1 MAFLRILIINIQGV
15 PINMGI
21 KWLIIYRLWS
31 GCIVTGAKKK
41 LFLLIKCVKSCIDLR
56 EINTAFCLYPVIVL
70 LIEWRRAN
78 FPAPHQTRG
87 RALIH
92 RSEDG
97 DKEDRRVRLISPRRS
112 LAEKGSRRSSY
123 PRYIFHQYL
132 IPFDSFYIIN
142 KVFVSCLSVQ
152 KEFYIMNIYFSF
164 FFFKFYDIPI

>member
-1 MAFLRILIINIQGV
+1 M
-15 PINMGI
+15 
-21 KWLIIYRLWS
+21 
-31 GCIVTGAKKK
+31 
-41 LFLLIKCVKSCIDLR
+41 IKCVKSCIDLR

-70 LIEWRRAN
+70 SIEWRQAN
-78 FPAPHQTRG
+78 FPAPHQTRR
-87 RALIH
+87 RALVH

-112 LAEKGSRRSSY
+112 LAEGSRRSSY

-164 FFFKFYDIPI
+164 FSSSSMIFQFIKYQQNCKVMLNISVNSEDIKQADNIL